1 VERAVWPVLVVVAA
15 VDAALDLHAPDP
27 IVAAV
32 ARGDPTTRLSSV
44 HRRGLLGRIIH
55 EYEMAAAA

>member
-1 VERAVWPVLVVVAA
+1 
-15 VDAALDLHAPDP
+15 
-27 IVAAV
+27 V